1 MGALQDNPLFAG
13 LAVFFTLCFIIGLR
27 SFHNICPYLFSSVF
41 RWKYAIEL
49 EDSLQLSRSRNHI
62 ALILA
67 IPVCMVAYSYSLYD
81 PDIFKDLS
89 PFLKLLA
96 TCAVILTQIPIR
108 AFLNWQFTPGGSRPK
123 AFQAAGGLIYN
134 YVILLF
140 FLLFAS
146 GAALTALTG
155 DQALVRKILL
165 WLTGISYC
173 LFVIRKG
180 QILRSACNPFVT
192 ILYLCGLELLPSA
205 ILVIPGMLL

>member
-89 PFLKLLA
+89 PSLKLLA
-96 TCAVILTQIPIR
+96 TCAVARQR
-108 AFLNWQFTPGGSRPK
+108 SQSR
-123 AFQAAGGLIYN
+123 
-134 YVILLF
+134 
-140 FLLFAS
+140 S
-146 GAALTALTG
+146 
-155 DQALVRKILL
+155 
-165 WLTGISYC
+165 
-173 LFVIRKG
+173 
-180 QILRSACNPFVT
+180 
-192 ILYLCGLELLPSA
+192 
-205 ILVIPGMLL
+205 

>member
-1 MGALQDNPLFAG
+1 MK
-13 LAVFFTLCFIIGLR
+13 R
-27 SFHNICPYLFSSVF
+27 SHY
-41 RWKYAIEL
+41 K
-49 EDSLQLSRSRNHI
+49 
-62 ALILA
+62 
-67 IPVCMVAYSYSLYD
+67 SY
-81 PDIFKDLS
+81 F
-89 PFLKLLA
+89 
-96 TCAVILTQIPIR
+96 
-108 AFLNWQFTPGGSRPK
+108 
-123 AFQAAGGLIYN
+123 AAGVTAFCVIAAA
-134 YVILLF
+134 ILLF

-165 WLTGISYC
+165 WLTGISYG